1 MKKHM
6 LSNWT
11 PFFILGLLLAGT
23 GVTAIT
29 FENPSTIGTIPELI
43 EAILNFIFTLSFP
56 ILTGVMLYA
65 GFVML
70 TSSGDANKFQQGV
83 NVIIYAS
90 IGFLIILTSK
100 GIVAVLKDVL
110 GA

>member
-1 MKKHM
+1 MKKNI
-6 LSNWT
+6 LNNWAL
-11 PFFILGLLLAGT
+11 FFILGLLLMGT
-23 GVTAIT
+23 GVSALT
-29 FENPSTIGTIPELI
+29 FENPSTIGTIPKLI

-100 GIVAVLKDVL
+100 GIIAVLKDVL